1 MTLNLYSLNMEKGIH
16 YEGIVTTV
24 NADGT
29 PNAAPMGVICK
40 GPDQVVLRLHE
51 GSRTIANVK
60 RDQKFYVNLS
70 RDPLLFTY
78 SLIGEASHLD
88 FVEEP
93 HGFSLK
99 NADASFF
106 GEVRHEKKI
115 VKENDAMGENI
126 TIMFHSQVKDIKQ
139 QKKESEPLSRAIC
152 GVLEALVNLTRVRRV
167 SSVKKQE
174 YADRMKEISRVVNH
188 VGGPEHKK
196 AIELIQKE
204 FALRIKE

>member
-24 NADGT
+24 NPDGT
-29 PNAAPMGVICK
+29 PHAAPMGVICK
-40 GPDQVVLRLHE
+40 GPNQVVLRLHE

-60 RDQKFYVNLS
+60 RDQKFYVNLT

-78 SLIGEASHLD
+78 SLIGGPSDLD

-106 GEVRHEKKI
+106 GEVQHEKKI

-126 TIMFHSQVKDIKQ
+126 TIMFHSQVRDIKQ
-139 QKKESEPLSRAIC
+139 QKKESKPLSRAIC
-152 GVLEALVNLTRVRRV
+152 GILEALVNLSRVRKV
-167 SSVKKQE
+167 SSEKKQE

-188 VGGPEHKK
+188 VGGPDHRK
-196 AIELIQKE
+196 AMELIEKE
-204 FALRIKE
+204 FALKTNE

>member
-16 YEGIVTTV
+16 YEGIITTV
-24 NADGT
+24 NEDGT
-29 PNAAPMGVICK
+29 PHAAPMGVICK

-78 SLIGEASHLD
+78 SLIGEASNLD

-93 HGFSLK
+93 YGFSLED
-99 NADASFF
+99 ADASFF
-106 GEVRHEKKI
+106 GEVHHEKKI
-115 VKENDAMGENI
+115 MKENDAMGENI

-139 QKKESEPLSRAIC
+139 QNTEPEPLNRAIC
-152 GVLEALVNLTRVRRV
+152 GVLEALVNLSRVRRV
-167 SSVKKQE
+167 SNEKKKE
-174 YADRMKEISRVVNH
+174 YAERLKEISRVVNH
-188 VGGPEHKK
+188 VGGSKHKK
-196 AIELIQKE
+196 AIQLIENE
-204 FALRIKE
+204 FKARIEE